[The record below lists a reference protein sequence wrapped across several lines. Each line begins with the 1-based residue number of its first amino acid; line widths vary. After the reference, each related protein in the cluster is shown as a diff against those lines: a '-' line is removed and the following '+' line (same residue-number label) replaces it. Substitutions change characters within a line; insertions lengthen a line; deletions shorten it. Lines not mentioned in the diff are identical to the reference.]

1 MASLQIPQSYAPD
14 LNGKVALITG
24 GSSGIGLAAA
34 QILLRCGATVNVLDI
49 NPPDEID
56 PALDKDKLVYT
67 QCDVTSW
74 PALRSAFDSVVH
86 LDMAFVNAGIGEKTN
101 YFQDTFDESGLLAEP
116 SSDIIDVDFK
126 GQLNAI
132 KLAWC
137 KMKKQGKGG
146 SIVVTTSG
154 TALVP
159 WQSLP
164 VYSSIKLAMVGIV
177 RSLRS
182 VMIHDN
188 ITINAV
194 APSATLTKFIPPHL
208 VEPVKAIGAPVS
220 SAHEAAVALV
230 YSATAQQVRRVEAYG
245 KDQDSEDEKAGRWNG
260 RVILVLG
267 DKYTE
272 VEETYASLRSAW
284 MGRENARMY
293 RVQQAATDVR
303 KLE

>member
-1 MASLQIPQSYAPD
+1 
-14 LNGKVALITG
+14 
-24 GSSGIGLAAA
+24 
-34 QILLRCGATVNVLDI
+34 
-49 NPPDEID
+49 
-56 PALDKDKLVYT
+56 
-67 QCDVTSW
+67 
-74 PALRSAFDSVVH
+74 
-86 LDMAFVNAGIGEKTN
+86 MAFVNAGIGEKTN

-126 GQLNAI
+126 GQLNVI
-132 KLAWC
+132 KLAWR

-164 VYSSIKLAMVGIV
+164 VYSSIKLAVSTVLSPPPPSLSICIVDNMIPKMVGIV

-194 APSATLTKFIPPHL
+194 APSATLTKFIPSHL

-245 KDQDSEDEKAGRWNG
+245 KDQDSEDENAGRWNG

-267 DKYTE
+267 DKYKE

-293 RVQQAATDVR
+293 RVQQAATDIR
-303 KLE
+303 KL